1 MGADDSAIAV
11 TELVPDDHHVMDMLL
26 HVDDAMAGA
35 ECLRR
40 APNLI
45 EGRGHL
51 VIIVRVFVGE
61 DDLGGRRDF
70 AGFVPV
76 HLGYL
81 RGPLP
86 PFVGKVE
93 AKPAD
98 MLWRSTG
105 QRLR

>member
-1 MGADDSAIAV
+1 
-11 TELVPDDHHVMDMLL
+11 MDVLL
-26 HVDDAMAGA
+26 HVDDAVAGA

-40 APNLI
+40 APNLL

-51 VIIVRVFVGE
+51 AIIVRVFVRE
-61 DDLGGRRDF
+61 DDLCGRRDF

-76 HLGYL
+76 HLCHL

-98 MLWRSTG
+98 MLWCSTG
-105 QRLR
+105 QCLR